1 MTFFL
6 FSYFVCEYV
15 CVSVCHGSLVR
26 PLAFAF
32 AAAGRAFPK
41 EPGSSF

>member
-6 FSYFVCEYV
+6 FSYFVCECV
-15 CVSVCHGSLVR
+15 CLCVMAYWFGRL
-26 PLAFAF
+26 PLSF